1 MAIFLRHS
9 RLASRLAHTPSAAGS
24 RLSFRD
30 EAEAAN
36 TAKSQFVS
44 NMSHELR
51 TPLNAIIGYS
61 ELLQEEAIEK
71 KIDDLVPDLQR
82 INSAGEHLLHLID
95 EILDLTKI
103 EARKMELDVVRFEV
117 QDVIREVVGTVEPSI
132 MRNYNQLI
140 VDCADDI
147 GQVTGDVTKVRQ
159 ILLNLLS
166 NAAKFTRNGQI
177 KLSVAVDRDHSDVV
191 KFIVADGGIGM
202 NEGEIEKVFH
212 PFSQA
217 DESTTRRFG
226 GTGLGLA
233 ITQRFCEMMEG
244 TLGVE
249 SEPGQGATFTV
260 CLPLRRNVSEVV
272 EFPRASVA

>member
-1 MAIFLRHS
+1 M
-9 RLASRLAHTPSAAGS
+9 T
-24 RLSFRD
+24 
-30 EAEAAN
+30 
-36 TAKSQFVS
+36 
-44 NMSHELR
+44 
-51 TPLNAIIGYS
+51 
-61 ELLQEEAIEK
+61 
-71 KIDDLVPDLQR
+71 
-82 INSAGEHLLHLID
+82 
-95 EILDLTKI
+95 
-103 EARKMELDVVRFEV
+103 
-117 QDVIREVVGTVEPSI
+117 VGI
-132 MRNYNQLI
+132 
-140 VDCADDI
+140 
-147 GQVTGDVTKVRQ
+147 
-159 ILLNLLS
+159 S